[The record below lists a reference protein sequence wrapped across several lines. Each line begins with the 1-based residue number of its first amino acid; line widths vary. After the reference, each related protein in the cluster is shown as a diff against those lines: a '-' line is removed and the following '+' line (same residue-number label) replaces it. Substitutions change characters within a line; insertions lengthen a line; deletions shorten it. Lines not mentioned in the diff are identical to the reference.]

1 LEEFKWI
8 ASTPQR
14 RAYVRRIG
22 LIIELES
29 YDQNARASFETD
41 EERQRN
47 NRIFTTTISS
57 LFRIL
62 SEWPDDSGI
71 ALKIRAQSPGDYQA
85 LKDKAE
91 IRKRLRVAKMLRVN
105 DLLHRRYERSYLE
118 FSKTTTNS
126 ECPPVLA
133 ISSLS
138 IEGLAKSRLI
148 QPASSIFIAS
158 KLPKLNSVHLEM
170 KDECRRDEQLRQHL
184 RNGKLH
190 GINTCISKFI
200 LTVLSEFARHI
211 HCFPSS
217 VRKFHLHFHYAP
229 PRDESYP
236 PPDVTENGTDLLSS
250 HLRHFS
256 QRLERFELVGT
267 VIGPE
272 IFEPLHLQN
281 GNLKLPFWPNLVDIS
296 VEYPPIRPS
305 GEWLFDRGLKE
316 HLDDDMESDYE
327 PDSDHENDYP
337 EHVRIP
343 VEDRKLKF
351 FRSKIIPRHFDRLYL
366 AAGEAALRMPKLRQM
381 KLLVEGSRPRY
392 TFQYEV
398 QAEVTMLSWSNE
410 EVPNVYQGGDALIRL
425 EQAKRRYQPDE
436 QVFELWRKVALQNTG
451 SGLQIKFR
459 EYPV

>member
-1 LEEFKWI
+1 
-8 ASTPQR
+8 
-14 RAYVRRIG
+14 
-22 LIIELES
+22 
-29 YDQNARASFETD
+29 
-41 EERQRN
+41 
-47 NRIFTTTISS
+47 
-57 LFRIL
+57 
-62 SEWPDDSGI
+62 
-71 ALKIRAQSPGDYQA
+71 
-85 LKDKAE
+85 
-91 IRKRLRVAKMLRVN
+91 
-105 DLLHRRYERSYLE
+105 
-118 FSKTTTNS
+118 
-126 ECPPVLA
+126 
-133 ISSLS
+133 
-138 IEGLAKSRLI
+138 
-148 QPASSIFIAS
+148 
-158 KLPKLNSVHLEM
+158 
-170 KDECRRDEQLRQHL
+170 
-184 RNGKLH
+184 
-190 GINTCISKFI
+190 
-200 LTVLSEFARHI
+200 
-211 HCFPSS
+211 
-217 VRKFHLHFHYAP
+217 
-229 PRDESYP
+229 
-236 PPDVTENGTDLLSS
+236 
-250 HLRHFS
+250 
-256 QRLERFELVGT
+256 LERFELVGT

-451 SGLQIKFR
+451 SGLQIEF
-459 EYPV
+459 